1 MKASSL
7 FFLLTA
13 SASVFSAPEKTKSKP
28 VTSILNAKWTQ
39 TPFQERNEKT
49 FRHEYQYYLL
59 LIIYYLLFIIPSSP
73 PSVSTWQFPEKSQIT
88 DEAENEFLNLP
99 QILTHYTKMRSTSH
113 LY

>member
-1 MKASSL
+1 VDSDAVSGKKRENLS
-7 FFLLTA
+7 
-13 SASVFSAPEKTKSKP
+13 PRI
-28 VTSILNAKWTQ
+28 SILLNI
-39 TPFQERNEKT
+39 N
-49 FRHEYQYYLL
+49 
-59 LIIYYLLFIIPSSP
+59 YLLFIIPSSP